1 MTKSSDRAVRAPQ
14 REAARWLRP
23 ALALLA
29 GCGALAAQPGQAM
42 DFEQAYAAALRNDAL
57 IRASRAGAE
66 AQRERV
72 PQARS
77 QLLPQIQLSAGRNY
91 NDLTSE
97 TPVLGQ
103 PVRTNYHY
111 YSGNQVLSVRQPLYR
126 PAQMAALRQ
135 AEAMVEDAEALLQ
148 KDEQALVVRV
158 GEAYFDVLLAED
170 QLELVLAQKTAYTVQ
185 LEAARKTFDAGRGTR
200 TDVDE
205 AQARLDMTLALELET
220 RQNREST
227 RHRLQTLVGSE
238 IFDNLSTLDTA
249 AFSPQAPVPDSVDAW
264 IARAEATSPELQSL
278 RAQVEVAREEVARA
292 SAGHKPTLDVV
303 AQWSRSN
310 SDSVTNVRS
319 RYDNKVI
326 GLQLNVPLYSGG
338 YVSSTVRQAVA
349 SQTRAEEMLEATRR
363 DLAVRVRLQFR
374 GMTEGAARIAALE
387 QAVRSAEQAVLSNQ
401 KSFEAG
407 IRTTVDVLNA
417 EQQRTQALRDL
428 AQARYRYVL
437 SRLQLQALA
446 GDDRGAAV
454 SVVNSWLTR

>member
-1 MTKSSDRAVRAPQ
+1 MTKAHDKAGRVSRRPDIWQ
-14 REAARWLRP
+14 RP
-23 ALALLA
+23 ALVLLV
-29 GCGALAAQPGQAM
+29 GGVLAQPGWAM
-42 DFEQAYAAALRNDAL
+42 DFEQAYAAALQNDAM
-57 IRASRAGAE
+57 IRASRAGTQ

-72 PQARS
+72 PQAKS
-77 QLLPQIQLSAGRNY
+77 QLLPQVSLSAGRNY

-103 PVRTNYHY
+103 AVRSNYHY

-126 PAQMAALRQ
+126 PFQMASLRQ
-135 AEAMVEDAEALLQ
+135 AQAQVEDAEALLQ

-170 QLELVLAQKTAYTVQ
+170 QLTLVLAQKTAYTVQ
-185 LEAARKTFDAGRGTR
+185 LEAAQKTFAAGRGTR

-220 RQNREST
+220 RQNRETT
-227 RHRLQTLVGSE
+227 RHRLQTLVGG
-238 IFDNLSTLDTA
+238 DMVNDLSTLDTA

-264 IARAEATSPELQSL
+264 ISRAEATSPELQSL
-278 RAQVEVAREEVARA
+278 RAQVEVAREEVQKARA
-292 SAGHKPTLDVV
+292 GHLPTLDAV

-319 RYDNKVI
+319 RYDNKTI
-326 GLQLNVPLYSGG
+326 GLQLNVPLYGGG

-349 SQTRAEEMLEATRR
+349 AQTRAEEMLEATRR
-363 DLAVRVRLQFR
+363 DLAVRVRQQFR
-374 GMTEGAARIAALE
+374 GMTEGAARILALE

-401 KSFEAG
+401 KSFAAG

-417 EQQRTQALRDL
+417 EQQKTQALRDL

-437 SRLQLQALA
+437 ARLQLQALA
-446 GDDRGAAV
+446 GDDREAAV
-454 SVVNSWLTR
+454 SVVNSWLMR